1 MQVKH
6 LMRAVA
12 ICLGLSI
19 AAGDVPLADAQSAEC
34 RRRGRTY
41 PVRIDSA
48 PQQAAVYV
56 GSKKC
61 GVVGYTPWNGRLP
74 QGQHSII
81 VQKQG
86 YADKTQVVNVRRLR
100 RRQETFIVMEVGKG
114 TIDVQAGS
122 NAEGASISISGQ
134 RVGAVPFKYEAAPGR
149 YLVAIEKEGF
159 SRFERWVDV
168 KAGQA
173 VPIRVELSKRAGSIL
188 VEADVRDAEI
198 YLDGNKVS
206 ATTPAVINDVT
217 AGPHVVEVRKAPAL
231 PWRQTVE
238 VRAGETIKVS
248 ASLEASM
255 AGAGGNVKIVSN
267 VSGANV
273 LLDGKKVGVTPMTI
287 KAVKAGNHIIAVA
300 KRGYETNEEQ
310 VDIQVG
316 QALVLKMN
324 LRKAVPSATI
334 KVIVGVPG
342 AEIYV
347 DGNKVDP
354 KKREVAVAPGEHF
367 VTVTKQG
374 YAKYEK
380 KVTVAKDQTLPLT
393 VELKAMGG
401 LRFLSTPSGADV
413 ILDSK
418 PIGTTPMVNEV
429 IPAGE
434 HIVTIRL
441 QGYYDYEEPMNVE
454 GGEMKVVRAQLQKI
468 ETGPTEAELRR
479 TQKGLTSYGARVLPP
494 GSSTIDFGFGYPY
507 FFEGK
512 ITVGAYELANKYGL
526 DAGVL
531 VRTFLSRTELGLTGR
546 LTLVDKNPFSFGV
559 WTNLGG
565 GSNFIDESGRNT
577 YFFDLGG
584 AASLTGLGS
593 VTITGRAYLQMWT
606 DRHCPAKENG
616 QFITNDIDDVLDICI
631 KVDNNEMLDEVEE
644 RTIRNTVGDNF
655 DDILDRENGVRVM
668 ASLLAE
674 VAIRQRWNVWILF
687 EGSPL
692 RRERAAFSDV
702 FNAPQ
707 LEQDIES
714 YIRLGATWKFSG
726 M

>member
-100 RRQETFIVMEVGKG
+100 RRQETFIVMEVGEG